1 MNNSQST
8 EYRLLELG
16 QLPRVWGGGE
26 GQWLE
31 AWGGRARKQ
40 GGEGWQVATQ
50 GCHGGTGTA
59 HVGHGAHLAGHGGV
73 PTVEGRLLGA
83 EVGLVEMQRGE
94 DGGQAALHVP
104 RRVRALRAL
113 LLGASPNGGGAGRVS
128 LAKEGGAHC
137 LRGGRGVGAVE
148 QRPAR
153 TEPVP
158 LASSSVSG
166 SSSVSVS
173 SSSMC
178 DSLSSSSCRRKDQ
191 RGCADGDARTARA
204 GRGGGRGGGR
214 SMWSARTAARA
225 VGSWLGMA
233 ALQQRGALAGGSN
246 GCPTWPR
253 GNLTRS

>member
-128 LAKEGGAHC
+128 LAKEGGAHSC
-137 LRGGRGVGAVE
+137 GGRGVGAVE

-253 GNLTRS
+253 GNLTRC

>member
-83 EVGLVEMQRGE
+83 EVGLVEVQRGE

-128 LAKEGGAHC
+128 LAKEGGAHSC
-137 LRGGRGVGAVE
+137 GGRGVGAVE

-178 DSLSSSSCRRKDQ
+178 DSLSSSSCRSKDQ

-204 GRGGGRGGGR
+204 GRGGRAWGRPLDVVGAHRRPCGGLL
-214 SMWSARTAARA
+214 ARH
-225 VGSWLGMA
+225 G
-233 ALQQRGALAGGSN
+233 
-246 GCPTWPR
+246 
-253 GNLTRS
+253 